1 MFGHPPSKK
10 KGREVFPSVYY
21 FPESQMLDCNMYIL
35 QDSESE
41 KFCLI
46 DTGNGK
52 SLEGFK
58 AGLANLGL
66 KFSNLQTILITHE
79 HLDHILGLYT
89 ILNELGSS
97 EPEIY
102 VSKVTQQI
110 LAQGDEE
117 KICPRSLGISAGH
130 FGVSIVPI
138 QNTHALAEGDT
149 FSFGSF
155 SFQVMECPG
164 HSPGSIILYEPTH
177 KLLFPGDVVFPQGS
191 FGRYDFP
198 GGSLS
203 ILTKS
208 IQKITEL
215 DVDVL
220 CAGHMAPATR
230 NASQQIQL
238 SYRNISSMRF

>member
-1 MFGHPPSKK
+1 MFGTTPTKK
-10 KGREVFPSVYY
+10 KAREVFPLVYY
-21 FPESQMLDCNMYIL
+21 FRESQMLDCNMFIL
-35 QDSESE
+35 KDPETD

-46 DTGNGK
+46 DTGNGQ
-52 SLEGFK
+52 SLAGFK
-58 AGLANLGL
+58 SGLETLGL
-66 KFSNLQTILITHE
+66 DLSNLQKILITHE

-89 ILNELGSS
+89 ILEELGDSK
-97 EPEIY
+97 PEIY

-110 LAQGDEE
+110 LALGDEAQ
-117 KICPRSLGISAGH
+117 ICPRSLGISAGH

-149 FSFGSF
+149 FSFGTF
-155 SFQVMECPG
+155 SFQVIETPG
-164 HSPGSIILYEPTH
+164 HSPGSITLYEPNH

-208 IQKITEL
+208 IQRITEL

-220 CAGHMAPATR
+220 CAGHMSPVTR
-230 NASQQIQL
+230 NASQQIQI
-238 SYRNISSMRF
+238 SYKNISSMRW